1 MQISAAQPTM
11 NQHDKIMLQGAISST
26 GTALGEIREE
36 CNGVSMALPLTRLL
50 RAR

>member
-1 MQISAAQPTM
+1 M
-11 NQHDKIMLQGAISST
+11 NQHANAMLHGAMSST

-36 CNGVSMALPLTRLL
+36 CNGVSIALPLTRLL